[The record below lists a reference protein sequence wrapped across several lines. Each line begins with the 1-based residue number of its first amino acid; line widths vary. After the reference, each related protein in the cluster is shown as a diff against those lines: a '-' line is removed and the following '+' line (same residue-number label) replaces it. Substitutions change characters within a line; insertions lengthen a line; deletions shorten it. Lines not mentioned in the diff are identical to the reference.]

1 MSAYIKAISYYL
13 PKQILSNEEI
23 NHQFPEWPTEKI
35 AQKVGIVERHIAGK
49 EETAGDMAQC
59 AAEKLFAEHCIDRKD
74 IDFVMLCSQS
84 PDYFLPSTACVLQDK
99 LKLRTDIGAF
109 DFNLGCSGY
118 IYGLAM
124 AKGMIVSG
132 IAKNVLL
139 LTSETYTK
147 FIHPK
152 DKGNKTIFGDAATA
166 TLVSNNGWG
175 EIGEFVIGTDG
186 SGAEHLIVKSGAA
199 FHPSKYE
206 DLHWDESGNPISS
219 DYLYMNGG
227 EIFTFTIEKVP
238 MLITQ
243 TLSKNNLTLS
253 DINLFVMHQANKYI
267 LEFLRKKMN
276 IPAEKYYL
284 NIEHVGN
291 TVSSTIP
298 IALVDS
304 TDSIAKANNVLLAGF
319 GVGLSWGATII
330 KCKKWKKQISR

>member
-13 PKQILSNEEI
+13 PKQILSNEDI
-23 NHQFPEWPTEKI
+23 NYQFPEWPTEKI
-35 AQKVGIVERHIAGK
+35 AQKVGIVERHIAGDN
-49 EETAGDMAQC
+49 ETAGDMALR
-59 AAEKLFAEHCIDRKD
+59 AAEKLFEEHHIDRSD
-74 IDFVMLCSQS
+74 IDFVILCTQS
-84 PDYFLPSTACVLQDK
+84 PDFFLPSTACVLQDK
-99 LKLRTDIGAF
+99 LQLRTDIGAF

-124 AKGMIVSG
+124 AKGLIVGG

-147 FIHPK
+147 YIHTK

-166 TLVSNNGWG
+166 TLVAENGWG
-175 EIGEFVIGTDG
+175 EIGEFVLGTDG
-186 SGAEHLIVKSGAA
+186 SGAEHLIVKSGASK
-199 FHPSKYE
+199 HPSKYD
-206 DLHWDESGNPISS
+206 DLHWDENGNPISS
-219 DYLYMNGG
+219 DHLFMNGG

-238 MLITQ
+238 TLISQ
-243 TLSKNNLTLS
+243 TLLKNNLTHS

-284 NIEHVGN
+284 NMENVGN

-298 IALVDS
+298 IALAEGMDNL
-304 TDSIAKANNVLLAGF
+304 AKANKVLLAGF
-319 GVGLSWGATII
+319 GVGLSWGATILEVH
-330 KCKKWKKQISR
+330 K